1 MNRNYSKEHVTELE
15 TLPET
20 YTVDMAVKNKDVVL
34 SAVRP
39 HNTERFYG
47 FLSNIDKGI
56 PDKIRITAF
65 ESDNADISTKS
76 ILQYDGS
83 SIIYTVFRKDST
95 TYYGDKIIA
104 SCRNNNDI
112 FDYYLTTADS
122 QMVPVYWLSI

>member
-1 MNRNYSKEHVTELE
+1 MNRNYSKEHVTELAA
-15 TLPET
+15 LPET
-20 YTVDMAVKNKDVVL
+20 YTVDMAVRNKDVVL

-56 PDKIRITAF
+56 PDKIRISEYEPDTP
-65 ESDNADISTKS
+65 DISVKS

-83 SIIYTVFRKDST
+83 SIIYTVFRSASQ

-104 SCRNNNDI
+104 SCRNNDI
-112 FDYYLTTADS
+112 FDYYLTTSDA
-122 QMVPVYWLSI
+122 QLIPVYWLSI